1 MVRSALAAIAVCL
14 AALASAG
21 DAQTDPRRNSG
32 FPLDFGRPN
41 EGLPLPDGPRGPP
54 PQRAPYAR
62 GPSMEL
68 ALVAA
73 KAAVAACKGSKVGV
87 SVIDSAGMPKLYY
100 IPDGV
105 TGYHAY
111 TGFRKAWTALT
122 FKVPTSAVGAMTK
135 ADPAVRAR
143 IVGDSNFLS
152 FAGGLPIF
160 VKGDLIGAIGVSGAE
175 PSATDERCAIVGLKK
190 IQSRLR

>member
-1 MVRSALAAIAVCL
+1 MKPALGICIATAMVMAT
-14 AALASAG
+14 AG

-41 EGLPLPDGPRGPP
+41 DGLPLPDGPRGPP
-54 PQRAPYAR
+54 PSRAPYAR
-62 GPSMEL
+62 GPSIAL

-73 KAAVAACKGSKVGV
+73 KAAVAACRGSKVGV

-105 TGYHAY
+105 PGYHAY

-122 FKVPTSAVGAMTK
+122 FKVPTSTVGAMTRT
-135 ADPAVRAR
+135 DPAVRAR
-143 IVGDSNFLS
+143 IVGDSNLLS

-160 VKGDLIGAIGVSGAE
+160 VKGALIGAIGVSGAE
-175 PSATDERCAIVGLKK
+175 PSATDERCATAGLGM

>member
-1 MVRSALAAIAVCL
+1 MKSRLTIFAILLATAMTTA
-14 AALASAG
+14 

-41 EGLPLPDGPRGPP
+41 NGLPLPDGPRGPP
-54 PQRAPYAR
+54 PQRAPLAR
-62 GPSMEL
+62 GPSMAL
-68 ALVAA
+68 ALEAA
-73 KAAVAACKGSKVGV
+73 TAAVAACKGSLVGV
-87 SVIDSAGMPKLYY
+87 SIIDAAGMPKLYY
-100 IPDGV
+100 IPDGT

-122 FKVPTSAVGAMTK
+122 FKVPTSQVGAMTK
-135 ADPAVRAR
+135 TDPAIRDR

-160 VKGDLIGAIGVSGAE
+160 VKGELIGAIGVSGAE
-175 PSATDERCAIVGLKK
+175 PSATDERCALAGLNRIKG
-190 IQSRLR
+190 RLR